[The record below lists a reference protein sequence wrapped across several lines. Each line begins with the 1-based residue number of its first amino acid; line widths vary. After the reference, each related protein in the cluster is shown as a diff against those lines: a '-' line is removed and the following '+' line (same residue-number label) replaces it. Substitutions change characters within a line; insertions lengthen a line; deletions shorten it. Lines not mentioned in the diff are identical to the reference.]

1 MSQDV
6 TPPQAHLA
14 ASPSRAGAEAPA
26 AAPRSRTEN
35 RSTSQDLLRIGVRK
49 RPLTD
54 LYLFLLTSP
63 WSVLFALM
71 LVLYL
76 GGNLAFALAY
86 LLDGGIENA
95 RPGNFADAY
104 FFSVQTMATIGYGQL
119 VPQTVYANILVTIE
133 ALTGMLFIAL
143 TTGLMFARFSRPTAR
158 ILFSKVAV
166 IGAYDGVATLFVRAG
181 NERQNQILRA
191 DVSMHFLRTEV
202 SREGATMRRF
212 YDMKL
217 VRDRTPLFGLT
228 FLMMHV
234 IDASSPL
241 FGLSAESCAM
251 IDGEIVVTISG
262 LDETMSQT
270 IHARTS
276 YTATEIRWNHRF
288 IDIFGFTDDGRRAID
303 FGRFHDTIAL

>member
-1 MSQDV
+1 MKIRAAR
-6 TPPQAHLA
+6 PKKNPQLRPDA
-14 ASPSRAGAEAPA
+14 PEAQEKP
-26 AAPRSRTEN
+26 APRIVN
-35 RSTSQDLLRIGVRK
+35 QDRSDAIIRYGSERRWWQDNYHSALTVSWPGFLGIAAGFYVSLNLLFAC
-49 RPLTD
+49 
-54 LYLFLLTSP
+54 LYLAQHGSIANVP
-63 WSVLFALM
+63 D
-71 LVLYL
+71 
-76 GGNLAFALAY
+76 
-86 LLDGGIENA
+86 LD
-95 RPGNFADAY
+95 FADAF

-166 IGAYDGVATLFVRAG
+166 IGAYDDVPTLFVRAG

-234 IDASSPL
+234 IDESSPL